1 MFILAANFRIEDRK
15 FQATFSPGKNMSSW
29 YDQRFD
35 IYPEFLS
42 VTPREKNQDGDDG
55 GYFL

>member
-1 MFILAANFRIEDRK
+1 
-15 FQATFSPGKNMSSW
+15 MSSW

-35 IYPEFLS
+35 IYPELLS

>member
-1 MFILAANFRIEDRK
+1 MFILAANFRIEDR
-15 FQATFSPGKNMSSW
+15 FQATFSLGKNMSSW

>member
-15 FQATFSPGKNMSSW
+15 FQAISLSRKEHEQLVC
-29 YDQRFD
+29 QRFD
-35 IYPEFLS
+35 IYPELLW
-42 VTPREKNQDGDDG
+42 VTPREKNQDGGDG